1 MRTKFARIVSTI
13 FAFTIAICAFSFTG
27 ISGTVY
33 AATTTAAQEARDK
46 EGDNIVSNDVDF
58 FNDFN
63 IDQSFAYAVR
73 MATNY
78 ADRQYSVGNPIG
90 GLKEDAS
97 YSSYLD
103 ISNIAPFYGYSIGE
117 IENDQLHSQQKT
129 RTSNSDSK
137 SMVTYSKSLLQK
149 YNGYN
154 DKSSPAYGYY
164 SYGLLLSMMGFDSVG
179 TDASD
184 VTRTAYGSI
193 AQLAY
198 YAASSVNMIF
208 ETCFDF
214 LWATNPFLFF
224 KDIATTP
231 SGSAVLQGINGTATS
246 AMNGDTTAVNEL
258 TSYFGN
264 IFNAFTS
271 FAWTISIPLS
281 LLFII
286 VSFFLS
292 RRGRYMIGSNIKKF
306 LIRVV
311 FVAIGIPILGSAYTQ
326 VLDGLRHTQSTSDE
340 FLSQA
345 VSQTFVD
352 FRRWT
357 ETSRLTP
364 PSELGVVVSDR
375 DNSDNVLVKG
385 NVIINLRKLCSD
397 VNRQSGLFSFS
408 GSGGMTTSAKTG
420 VLLKDY
426 IYDTSGANLTINSG
440 KTGSTTELN
449 YDNRQA
455 VNDIL
460 KDYKDGI
467 KYTATMFENGA
478 IAWMQQRGSGSSGT
492 SYGDMLALSCDK
504 YSFSQRATRKISGLQ
519 GNVDAGA
526 IQYSASDSSKRSTYG
541 DVALNRFKSTDNFA
555 NIGYNIWNNG
565 ALSMARRNGD
575 GTNLGDVADEAQGD
589 IKHTMVGLSFTSGG
603 EVGEGNTGYDCSQPI
618 GLSTMS
624 MYTYLTS
631 EFTQAGILVYGNSS
645 SSYTHKYHYAVNL
658 IGCNSIMQ
666 FAFLANTISIL
677 LGYFFLAV
685 AYVFRTIFDILF
697 KGFQIM
703 GHSLL
708 AAAGFYKSIGTCIC
722 MVINMI
728 AQVFIT
734 VVFFSFMVD
743 FMFMLTSIFDNFFF
757 SVFNAVTNGIGNKA
771 VDASAYTHVTS
782 YGAEVITTISALLST
797 FVTVFFVSFATK
809 WRALIMNAIN
819 NMTES
824 VVGTCLG
831 VQLSGASDGALGG
844 MMKSALNDAKNV
856 AKIAATVGGG
866 VALVDGAQDMLRD
879 LSNPDNGS
887 ESDDGGEGES
897 AFDAAANPTTG
908 SSLAGKGAQD
918 NDPDAKKEGNEVLE
932 KGLGGAL
939 AAQGQTNITPED
951 EAAMANMT
959 NEEKQ
964 EYLRNKA
971 EQTSN
976 AFSSSSSDH
985 TDATNTNAGAGSVSA
1000 NGETVQLTP
1009 EDEAAMAN
1017 MTDEEKQE
1025 YLRNKVENASV
1036 AAQNDSNIADNSY
1049 LDNMPEP
1056 TEKDLEA
1063 MQHMNPTEQQAYM
1076 RQMAQNATK
1085 DKKVLE
1091 NMSPEERAEF
1101 EAMSPDEQKQYLAD
1115 KRNDVRLDDYK
1126 SLQGETAASSSADG
1140 AEREKVF
1147 GGYYYG
1153 GTAAQQ
1159 EAQRKLDE
1167 NISAGGSDDVLTRSG
1182 FSYDAKRG
1190 LVMTSNNAD
1199 GTSSDVAFGAS
1210 GLSFAST
1217 DAAGTITTQTIG
1229 TNGTVNLTRV
1239 GTDGSSETYSATA
1252 SGETSSQVI
1261 ETLADGSKQTTI
1273 VDTSGVK
1280 TITTENAA
1288 TGEQTIKRI
1297 NVNGTYTVEG
1307 HANGRDVSYSGSEQG
1322 YVDLMLNDT
1331 AIRQE
1336 IDTDN
1341 NVVTQSFTTGANS
1354 YRVVKAS
1361 TGSTVINTVAG
1372 GANCEYINNLDGSG
1386 VYTTRIGD
1394 NSRREILTVQNGS
1407 VASKVEYRNSSG
1419 ETITDSAVIRK
1430 LDESYNKSWENIET
1444 DVSSIYNE
1452 NRIDIQNVGI
1462 QDIGDGTLKRK
1473 SGDKVSK

>member
-1 MRTKFARIVSTI
+1 MRNKFARIVSTVL
-13 FAFTIAICAFSFTG
+13 AFTIAICAFSFADIT
-27 ISGTVY
+27 GTVY
-33 AATTTAAQEARDK
+33 ADTAAQEARDK
-46 EGDNIVSNDVDF
+46 EGDNVVSNDIDF

-63 IDQSFAYAVR
+63 IDQSFAYAIR

-90 GLKEDAS
+90 GITEGKS
-97 YSSYLD
+97 YAD
-103 ISNIAPFYGYSIGE
+103 KINISNVAPFYGYSIGE
-117 IENDQLHSQQKT
+117 IENDQLSSPEKT
-129 RTSNSDSK
+129 RTSNSDS
-137 SMVTYSKSLLQK
+137 SSTVTYSKSLLQS
-149 YNGYN
+149 YRWSG
-154 DKSSPAYGYY
+154 DKTSPPYGYY

-231 SGSAVLQGINGTATS
+231 SGSAVLQGINSTATS
-246 AMNGDTTAVNEL
+246 AMGGDTTAVNEL
-258 TSYFGN
+258 TAYFGN
-264 IFNAFTS
+264 IFNTFTS

-306 LIRVV
+306 FIRVV

-345 VSQTFVD
+345 VSKTFVD
-352 FRRWT
+352 FRRWV
-357 ETSRLTP
+357 ETSRLAP
-364 PSELGVVVSDR
+364 PSALGVVVSDLN
-375 DNSDNVLVKG
+375 NSDNILVKG

-397 VNRQSGLFSFS
+397 VNLQSGLFNFS

-420 VLLKDY
+420 VLLKDC
-426 IYDTSGANLTINSG
+426 IYDTSGATLSINSG
-440 KTGSTTELN
+440 KTGDTTT
-449 YDNRQA
+449 YDYSNRQT

-478 IAWMQQRGSGSSGT
+478 IAWMQRHGSSGT

-504 YSFSQRATRKISGLQ
+504 YSFSQQATRKINGLQ
-519 GNVDAGA
+519 GNIDAGA
-526 IQYSASDSSKRSTYG
+526 IQYDVSDKSKRSTYG
-541 DVALNRFKSTDNFA
+541 DVALNRFASTGDFA
-555 NIGYNIWNNG
+555 KIGYNIWNNG
-565 ALSMARRNGD
+565 GLTMSKRNGA
-575 GTNLGDVADEAQGD
+575 GTDLGDVADEAQGTTE
-589 IKHTMVGLSFTSGG
+589 HTIVGFSFTSGG
-603 EVGEGNTGYDCSQPI
+603 EADSNVGYDCSKPI

-631 EFTQAGILVYGNSS
+631 EFTQAGILVYGNSAS
-645 SSYTHKYHYAVNL
+645 PYTHNYHYAVNL

-677 LGYFFLAV
+677 LGYFFLAA

-703 GHSLL
+703 GHALL

-757 SVFNAVTNGIGNKA
+757 SVFNAVTDGIGNKA

-824 VVGTCLG
+824 IVSTCLG

-844 MMKSALNDAKNV
+844 VMKSAFNDAKNV

-879 LSNPDNGS
+879 LSNPDDS
-887 ESDDGGEGES
+887 SKPDDDGEDERS
-897 AFDAAANPTTG
+897 VDTAANPTAG
-908 SSLAGKGAQD
+908 SSLAGKGAKD
-918 NDPDAKKEGNEVLE
+918 NDPDAKKEGNDVLE
-932 KGLGGAL
+932 KGLGSAST
-939 AAQGQTNITPED
+939 AQGRINITPD
-951 EAAMANMT
+951 
-959 NEEKQ
+959 
-964 EYLRNKA
+964 
-971 EQTSN
+971 
-976 AFSSSSSDH
+976 
-985 TDATNTNAGAGSVSA
+985 
-1000 NGETVQLTP
+1000 
-1009 EDEAAMAN
+1009 DEAAMAN

-1025 YLRNKVENASV
+1025 YLRNKAMNALNI
-1036 AAQNDSNIADNSY
+1036 AQNGNGDAETANTDASGSSAYDTVADNIKAAAKSTGATQEE
-1049 LDNMPEP
+1049 LD
-1056 TEKDLEA
+1056 A
-1063 MQHMNPTEQQAYM
+1063 F
-1076 RQMAQNATK
+1076 
-1085 DKKVLE
+1085 DK
-1091 NMSPEERAEF
+1091 MSPA
-1101 EAMSPDEQKQYLAD
+1101 DQKEWLESRGVDWDQAVNTNPAR
-1115 KRNDVRLDDYK
+1115 RNAVRLDDYQ
-1126 SLQGETAASSSADG
+1126 SLQNASSASSSG
-1140 AEREKVF
+1140 SNAEREKVF

-1153 GTAAQQ
+1153 GTAEQQ

-1167 NISAGGSDDVLTRSG
+1167 NTSATGNGDVLTRSG

-1190 LVMTSNNAD
+1190 FVMKSNNAD

-1217 DAAGTITTQTIG
+1217 DADGTTTTQTIG
-1229 TNGTVNLTRV
+1229 TNGTVNLTRA
-1239 GTDGSSETYSATA
+1239 GADGSFETYSATA

-1261 ETLADGSKQTTI
+1261 ETLADGSRQTTI

-1280 TITTENAA
+1280 TITTEDAV
-1288 TGEQTIKRI
+1288 TGEQMIKRV

-1307 HANGRDVSYSGSEQG
+1307 RANGREVSYSGSEQG

-1336 IDTDN
+1336 IDADS

-1372 GANCEYINNLDGSG
+1372 DANCEYINNLDGSG

-1444 DVSSIYNE
+1444 DVSSIYDE
-1452 NRIDIQNVGI
+1452 NRIDIQNAGI

>member
-1 MRTKFARIVSTI
+1 MKEGACNVMRNKFARIVSTVL
-13 FAFTIAICAFSFTG
+13 AFTIAICAFSFADIT
-27 ISGTVY
+27 GTVY
-33 AATTTAAQEARDK
+33 AATSAQQARDE
-46 EGDNIVSNDVDF
+46 EGKTIVSDDVDF

-90 GLKEDAS
+90 GITDGKS
-97 YSSYLD
+97 YAD
-103 ISNIAPFYGYSIGE
+103 KINISNVAPFYGYSIGE
-117 IENDQLHSQQKT
+117 IENDQLSSPEKT
-129 RTSNSDSK
+129 RTSNSDSS
-137 SMVTYSKSLLQK
+137 SMVTYSKSLLQS
-149 YNGYN
+149 YRWDS
-154 DKSSPAYGYY
+154 DKTSPTYGYY

-224 KDIATTP
+224 RDISTTP
-231 SGSAVLQGINGTATS
+231 SGSAVLQGINNEATS
-246 AMNGDTTAVNEL
+246 AMGGDTTAVNEL
-258 TSYFGN
+258 TKYFGN
-264 IFNAFTS
+264 IFNTFTS

-345 VSQTFVD
+345 VSKTFVD
-352 FRRWT
+352 FRRWV
-357 ETSRLTP
+357 ETSRLAP
-364 PSELGVVVSDR
+364 PSTLGVVVSDR
-375 DNSDNVLVKG
+375 NNSDNILVKG

-397 VNRQSGLFSFS
+397 VNLQSGLFNFS
-408 GSGGMTTSAKTG
+408 GSGGMTTSVKTG

-426 IYDTSGANLTINSG
+426 IYDTSGATLSINSG
-440 KTGSTTELN
+440 KTGGTTTYD

-478 IAWMQQRGSGSSGT
+478 IAWMQQRGNGSSGT

-504 YSFSQRATRKISGLQ
+504 YSFSQRATRKINGLQ
-519 GNVDAGA
+519 GNIDAGA
-526 IQYSASDSSKRSTYG
+526 IQYDVSDKSKRSTYG
-541 DVALNRFKSTDNFA
+541 DVALSRFNSNSFA

-565 ALSMARRNGD
+565 GLIMTEKLTSGVNVD
-575 GTNLGDVADEAQGD
+575 SVADEAGSQSGQN
-589 IKHTMVGLSFTSGG
+589 IFGGLSFASSGEAG
-603 EVGEGNTGYDCSQPI
+603 KGIGYNCSQPI

-631 EFTQAGILVYGNSS
+631 EFTQAGILVYGNSAS
-645 SSYTHKYHYAVNL
+645 PYTHNYHYAVNL

-703 GHSLL
+703 GHALL
-708 AAAGFYKSIGTCIC
+708 AATGFYKSIGTCIC

-771 VDASAYTHVTS
+771 VDAAAYTHVTS
-782 YGAEVITTISALLST
+782 YGAEVIATISALLST

-809 WRALIMNAIN
+809 WRALIMNSIN

-824 VVGTCLG
+824 IVGTCLG

-844 MMKSALNDAKNV
+844 MMKSAFNDAKNV
-856 AKIAATVGGG
+856 AKVAATVGGG
-866 VALVDGAQDMLRD
+866 VALVDSAQDMLRD
-879 LSNPDNGS
+879 LSNP
-887 ESDDGGEGES
+887 SDDEGEEEN
-897 AFDAAANPTTG
+897 AVDNAANPSAG
-908 SSLAGKGAQD
+908 SSLAGKGAKD
-918 NDPDAKKEGNEVLE
+918 NDPDTKKEGNDVLE
-932 KGLGGAL
+932 NGLGRVFA
-939 AAQGQTNITPED
+939 TN
-951 EAAMANMT
+951 EAA
-959 NEEKQ
+959 K
-964 EYLRNKA
+964 
-971 EQTSN
+971 
-976 AFSSSSSDH
+976 
-985 TDATNTNAGAGSVSA
+985 
-1000 NGETVQLTP
+1000 LTP
-1009 EDEAAMAN
+1009 EDEKAIEN
-1017 MTDEEKQE
+1017 MSEEEKQA
-1025 YLRNKVENASV
+1025 YKQNKANRAFAELKADDGTDGSSDTTS
-1036 AAQNDSNIADNSY
+1036 NDGNY

-1056 TEKDLEA
+1056 TDEDLEA
-1063 MQHMNPTEQQAYM
+1063 MKHMNPTEQQAYM
-1076 RQMAQNATK
+1076 RQMARNATK
-1085 DKKVLE
+1085 DKKTLE
-1091 NMSPEERAEF
+1091 NMSPEERKAF
-1101 EAMSPDEQKQYLAD
+1101 EAMSPEEQKQYLAD
-1115 KRNDVRLDDYK
+1115 KRNDIRLDDYK
-1126 SLQGETAASSSADG
+1126 SLLGTGADG
-1140 AEREKVF
+1140 TATKSEPIF

-1167 NISAGGSDDVLTRSG
+1167 NKSASGNGDVLKRND
-1182 FSYDAKRG
+1182 FKYDANRG
-1190 LVMTSNNAD
+1190 FVMSSQNGD
-1199 GTSSDVAFGAS
+1199 GTTSDIAFGAG

-1217 DAAGTITTQTIG
+1217 DSAGATTTQTIG
-1229 TNGTVNLTRV
+1229 TNGTVSLTRV
-1239 GTDGSSETYSATA
+1239 SANGSKESYSATA
-1252 SGETSSQVI
+1252 SGETSSQII
-1261 ETLADGSKQTTI
+1261 ETLEDGSKQTTV

-1280 TITTENAA
+1280 TITTVSAA
-1288 TGEQTIKRI
+1288 TGEQTIRRV
-1297 NVNGTYTVEG
+1297 NVDGTYTVEG
-1307 HANGRDVSYSGSEQG
+1307 RANGRDVSYSGNEQG
-1322 YVDLMLNDT
+1322 FIDLKLNDT
-1331 AIRQE
+1331 AVQQE
-1336 IDTDN
+1336 VDVAS
-1341 NVVTQSFTTGANS
+1341 NVVIQSFTTGANS
-1354 YRVVKAS
+1354 YRVTKAS
-1361 TGSTVINTVAG
+1361 TGSTVINTTTG
-1372 GANCEYINNLDGSG
+1372 GASCEYINNSDGSG
-1386 VYTTRIGD
+1386 VYTTKIGD
-1394 NSRREILTVQNGS
+1394 NTRREILTVQNGS
-1407 VASKVEYRNSSG
+1407 VASKVEYRNSNG
-1419 ETITDSAVIRK
+1419 ETITDNNVIRQ
-1430 LDESYNKSWENIET
+1430 LNDSYDKSWENIQT
-1444 DVSSIYNE
+1444 DVSSVYDE
-1452 NRIDIQNVGI
+1452 SRIDMLNSGI
-1462 QDIGDGTLKRK
+1462 QDLGDGTLKRK

>member
-13 FAFTIAICAFSFTG
+13 LAFTIAICAFSFTD

-231 SGSAVLQGINGTATS
+231 SGSAVLQGINSTATS

-345 VSQTFVD
+345 VSKTFVD

-357 ETSRLTP
+357 ETSRLAP

-541 DVALNRFKSTDNFA
+541 DVALNRFNTTNFA
-555 NIGYNIWNNG
+555 KIGYNIWNNG

-589 IKHTMVGLSFTSGG
+589 IKHTMVGLSFASGG
-603 EVGEGNTGYDCSQPI
+603 KVGEGNTGYDCSQPI

-722 MVINMI
+722 MVVNMI

-771 VDASAYTHVTS
+771 VDVSAYTHVTS

-824 VVGTCLG
+824 IVGTCLG

-844 MMKSALNDAKNV
+844 MMKSAFNDAKNV
-856 AKIAATVGGG
+856 AKVAATVGGG

-879 LSNPDNGS
+879 LSNPD
-887 ESDDGGEGES
+887 DDSEGES
-897 AFDAAANPTTG
+897 SVDTAANPTAG
-908 SSLAGKGAQD
+908 SSLAGKGAKD

-932 KGLGGAL
+932 KGLGGVS
-939 AAQGQTNITPED
+939 AAQGQTNITPD
-951 EAAMANMT
+951 
-959 NEEKQ
+959 
-964 EYLRNKA
+964 
-971 EQTSN
+971 
-976 AFSSSSSDH
+976 
-985 TDATNTNAGAGSVSA
+985 
-1000 NGETVQLTP
+1000 
-1009 EDEAAMAN
+1009 DEAAMAN

-1025 YLRNKVENASV
+1025 YLRNKAENA
-1036 AAQNDSNIADNSY
+1036 AAEAQNGSDTADNSY

-1056 TEKDLEA
+1056 TEKELEA

-1091 NMSPEERAEF
+1091 NMSPDERAKF
-1101 EAMSPDEQKQYLAD
+1101 DAMSPDEQKQYLAD
-1115 KRNDVRLDDYK
+1115 KRNDVRLDDYQ
-1126 SLQGETAASSSADG
+1126 SLQNASSAGSSG
-1140 AEREKVF
+1140 SNAEREKVF

-1153 GTAAQQ
+1153 GTAEQQ
-1159 EAQRKLDE
+1159 EAQRKFDE
-1167 NISAGGSDDVLTRSG
+1167 NTSAAGNGDVLTRSG

-1217 DAAGTITTQTIG
+1217 DADGTTTTQTIG

-1239 GTDGSSETYSATA
+1239 GADGSSETYSATA

-1288 TGEQTIKRI
+1288 TGEQTIKRV

-1322 YVDLMLNDT
+1322 YVDFMINDT

-1336 IDTDN
+1336 IDADSN
-1341 NVVTQSFTTGANS
+1341 IVTQSFTTGANS

-1372 GANCEYINNLDGSG
+1372 DANCEYINNLDGSG